1 MPRRFLLT
9 IKAQS
14 ARREVLAPKD
24 ATTDDI
30 SRIMFR
36 AMIQNI
42 RWDWKELLLPAMKGL
57 DEPATPL
64 ATGLRPSAR

>member
-9 IKAQS
+9 VKAQ
-14 ARREVLAPKD
+14 AVKKEVLAPKD

-42 RWDWKELLLPAMKGL
+42 RWEWKELLLPHMKGL
-57 DEPATPL
+57 NEPATPNV
-64 ATGLRPSAR
+64 